1 MFLTVLTPPFTDRHP
16 PSAEESLSLSL
27 SLDGSCHGLLQ
38 GKHDHE
44 RGKEAAEENGQN
56 EDPGETMSNASLK
69 TAACGLWCGEVKG
82 EVAFLL
88 LVDSCY

>member
-1 MFLTVLTPPFTDRHP
+1 
-16 PSAEESLSLSL
+16 
-27 SLDGSCHGLLQ
+27 
-38 GKHDHE
+38 
-44 RGKEAAEENGQN
+44 
-56 EDPGETMSNASLK
+56 MSNASLK